1 MLLKPE
7 LTRSK
12 TTQRHPQCNAHTR
25 AVVSRTYSGLLK
37 RTLASQVKSILRGF
51 QRTWAKRTEL
61 GTPRVLVGHSRIS
74 SHSQHHPAGFYCPSG
89 RKTEPPLNGGD
100 GGPFTAGGGEANR
113 KSQASSLAGERNGA
127 GSASQAAPTPSF
139 PPGRLP
145 PSQRRFRLRWGS
157 GGRLHAQPWSR
168 FRLRHRSS
176 ARPLLTSAKPPQVRP
191 KRTRPGPETSRW
203 PPDGSSAR
211 SAIALCPLAAA

>member
-100 GGPFTAGGGEANR
+100 GGPFTAGGGGSEPE
-113 KSQASSLAGERNGA
+113 KPSLVACRRAKRGRLSIPGGA
-127 GSASQAAPTPSF
+127 HALLSPWPVTSIAAPIPAEVGKRRSPSR
-139 PPGRLP
+139 PALEPLP
-145 PSQRRFRLRWGS
+145 SSSPFVRAPSSDVSETAASAAKADSTRAGNIQVAARW
-157 GGRLHAQPWSR
+157 
-168 FRLRHRSS
+168 
-176 ARPLLTSAKPPQVRP
+176 
-191 KRTRPGPETSRW
+191 
-203 PPDGSSAR
+203 
-211 SAIALCPLAAA
+211 